1 MPPLLEEL
9 WFSTPHV
16 PPIKEALSVKPV
28 SRGIDRITVTFD
40 DPNLVANAGLL
51 LIATL
56 VQKLGLE
63 SLCNKTIAF
72 TDRPGGYQPGRK
84 ILTLVHAMVVGAS
97 HIDHADMLRAGSTA
111 AVLPHRVMAPS
122 TLGTFLRAFSF
133 GHVRQFEKVIDGA
146 LARAWSLGAGP
157 GERQLVVDIDS
168 TIREVFGQL
177 KGGAAYG
184 YTKVLGYHPILAT
197 RADTGE
203 ILHARMRKGSA
214 NTQRGTKRFVE
225 ELVARLRRAGATGQ
239 IIMRF
244 DSGYWSNETI
254 KVLVRLE
261 VSFTM
266 AVRTGTKAIDKAIA
280 EIDESSWVA
289 IAYPVGGEA
298 MVAECTYKGRRLIV
312 RRTRLLGAQAHLW
325 PHWRHFA
332 FLSDLGGTAVE
343 LDAFHRRHATV
354 ELCIDDWK
362 EGAGMEHCPS
372 GDFSANAAWM
382 CCAVLAHNLIRW
394 SAGLGGLVEEDTLV
408 VARTLRT
415 RYFSVPARLVNR
427 SGTPT
432 LRGPTHWPWAQSFTR
447 ALSNLRV
454 VAFAAT

>member
-1 MPPLLEEL
+1 
-9 WFSTPHV
+9 V
-16 PPIKEALSVKPV
+16 RPV
-28 SRGIDRITVTFD
+28 SRAIDRIAVTFD

-51 LIATL
+51 LVATL
-56 VQKLGLE
+56 VSKLGLE
-63 SLCNKTIAF
+63 SLCNSSIRLGT
-72 TDRPGGYQPGRK
+72 RSGGFEPGRK
-84 ILTLVHAMVVGAS
+84 ILTLVHAMVAGAT
-97 HIDHADMLRAGSTA
+97 HIDHADMLRAGATA
-111 AVLPHRVMAPS
+111 KVLSHRVMAPS
-122 TLGTFLRAFSF
+122 TLGTFLRAFTF
-133 GHVRQFEKVIDGA
+133 GHVRQFEKVIGDA
-146 LARAWSLGAGP
+146 LERAWSLGAGP
-157 GERQLVVDIDS
+157 GNHQLVVDIDS
-168 TIREVFGQL
+168 TIAEVFGKL
-177 KGGAAYG
+177 KAGAAYG

-254 KVLVRLE
+254 GVLTRLG
-261 VSFTM
+261 VSYTM
-266 AVRTGTKAIDKAIA
+266 AVRTGTKAIDRCIA
-280 EIDESSWVA
+280 EIPESSWVA
-289 IAYPVGGEA
+289 IAYPAGGEA

-312 RRTRLLGAQAHLW
+312 RRTRLVGPQASLW
-325 PHWRHFA
+325 PNWRYFA
-332 FLSDLGGTAVE
+332 FLSDLAGSAVE
-343 LDAFHRRHATV
+343 LDAFHRRHAVV

-408 VARTLRT
+408 VTRTLRT
-415 RYFSVPARLVNR
+415 RYFSVPGRLVNR

-432 LRGPTHWPWAQSFTR
+432 LRGPTQWPWATSFTR
-447 ALSNLRV
+447 ALSNLRAV
-454 VAFAAT
+454 TFAPT

>member
-1 MPPLLEEL
+1 MLGEL
-9 WFSTPHV
+9 WFSAPQI
-16 PPIKEALSVKPV
+16 PPTKEALSVKEV
-28 SRGIDRITVTFD
+28 SRGIDRIAVTFD

-56 VQKLGLE
+56 VRRLGLE
-63 SLCNKTIAF
+63 SLCNTTIRLSGRA
-72 TDRPGGYQPGRK
+72 GGHQPGRK
-84 ILTLVHAMVVGAS
+84 ILTLVHAMVAGAS

-122 TLGTFLRAFSF
+122 TLGTFLRAFTF
-133 GHVRQFEKVIDGA
+133 GHVRQFEKVIGDA
-146 LARAWSLGAGP
+146 LGRAWSLGAGP

-168 TIREVFGQL
+168 TIREVFGKL

-203 ILHARMRKGSA
+203 ILHARLRKGSA
-214 NTQRGTKRFVE
+214 NTARGTKRFVE
-225 ELVARLRRAGATGQ
+225 ELVARLRRAGASGH

-254 KVLVRLE
+254 GVLGRLG

-266 AVRTGTKAIDKAIA
+266 AVRTGTKAIDSAIA
-280 EIDESSWVA
+280 AIEESSWIA
-289 IAYPVGGEA
+289 IAYPFGGEA
-298 MVAECTYKGRRLIV
+298 MVAETTYKGRRLVV
-312 RRTRLLGAQAHLW
+312 RRTRLVGAQAKLW
-325 PHWRHFA
+325 PDWRHFA
-332 FLSDLGGTAVE
+332 FLSDLSGSAVE
-343 LDAFHRRHATV
+343 LDAFHRRHAVV

-394 SAGLGGLVEEDTLV
+394 SAGLGGLVEADTLV
-408 VARTLRT
+408 VAATLRT

-432 LRGPTHWPWAQSFTR
+432 LRGPTQWPWASSFTK
-447 ALSNLRV
+447 ALTNLRA
-454 VAFAAT
+454 VAFAPT

>member
-1 MPPLLEEL
+1 M
-9 WFSTPHV
+9 
-16 PPIKEALSVKPV
+16 KPV
-28 SRGIDRITVTFD
+28 SRGIDRVCVTFD

-51 LIATL
+51 LIAT
-56 VQKLGLE
+56 VVNKLGLE
-63 SLCNKTIAF
+63 ALCNATIRLG
-72 TDRPGGYQPGRK
+72 TRTGGYQPGRK
-84 ILTLVHAMVVGAS
+84 ILTLVHAMVAGAT

-122 TLGTFLRAFSF
+122 TLGTFLRSFTF
-133 GHVRQFEKVIDGA
+133 GHVRQFEKVIGDT
-146 LARAWSLGAGP
+146 LQRAWSLGSGP
-157 GERQLVVDIDS
+157 GTNQLVVDIDS
-168 TIREVFGQL
+168 TIREVYGKL
-177 KGGAAYG
+177 KQGAAYG
-184 YTKVLGYHPILAT
+184 YTKVLCYHPILAT

-203 ILHARMRKGSA
+203 ILHARLRKGSA

-254 KVLVRLE
+254 GVLTRLG
-261 VSFTM
+261 VSYTM
-266 AVRTGTKAIDKAIA
+266 AVRTGTKAIDRCIA
-280 EIDESSWVA
+280 EIPESSWVA
-289 IAYPVGGEA
+289 IAYPAGGEA
-298 MVAECTYKGRRLIV
+298 MVAECPYKGRRLIV
-312 RRTRLLGAQAHLW
+312 RRTRLVGPQASLW
-325 PHWRHFA
+325 PNWRYFA
-332 FLSDLGGTAVE
+332 FLSDLAGSAVE
-343 LDAFHRRHATV
+343 LDAFHRRHAVV

-408 VARTLRT
+408 VTRTLRT
-415 RYFSVPARLVNR
+415 RYFSVPGRLVNR

-432 LRGPTHWPWAQSFTR
+432 LRGPTQWPWATSFTR
-447 ALSNLRV
+447 ALSNLRAV
-454 VAFAAT
+454 TFAPT

>member
-1 MPPLLEEL
+1 
-9 WFSTPHV
+9 
-16 PPIKEALSVKPV
+16 VKPV
-28 SRGIDRITVTFD
+28 SRGIDRIAVTFD

-51 LIATL
+51 LIAT
-56 VQKLGLE
+56 VVAKLGLE
-63 SLCNKTIAF
+63 DLCNSTIRLG
-72 TDRPGGYQPGRK
+72 TRVGGFLPGRK
-84 ILTLVHAMVVGAS
+84 ILTLVHAMVAGATN
-97 HIDHADMLRAGSTA
+97 IDHADMLRAGSTA

-133 GHVRQFEKVIDGA
+133 GHVRQLEKVIGDT

-157 GERQLVVDIDS
+157 GDHQLVVDIDS
-168 TIREVFGQL
+168 TIRRVFGRL

-203 ILHARMRKGSA
+203 ILHARMRQGSA

-239 IIMRF
+239 IIIRF

-254 KVLVRLE
+254 KVLTRLG
-261 VSFTM
+261 VSYTM
-266 AVRTGTKAIDKAIA
+266 AVRTGTKAITTAIA
-280 EIDESSWVA
+280 GIDESKWVA
-289 IAYPVGGEA
+289 IEYPAGGEA
-298 MVAECTYKGRRLIV
+298 MVAECIYKGRRLVV
-312 RRTRLLGAQAHLW
+312 RRTRLSGPQATLW
-325 PHWRHFA
+325 PNWRHFA
-332 FLSDLGGTAVE
+332 FLTDLEGTAVE
-343 LDAFHRRHATV
+343 LDSFHRAHAVV

-394 SAGLGGLVEEDTLV
+394 SARLGDLVEDDTLV
-408 VARTLRT
+408 VAATLRT

-432 LRGPTHWPWAQSFTR
+432 LRGPANWPWASSFTN
-447 ALSNLRV
+447 ALAKLRV
-454 VAFAAT
+454 VAYAPT

>member
-1 MPPLLEEL
+1 
-9 WFSTPHV
+9 
-16 PPIKEALSVKPV
+16 VKAV
-28 SRGIDRITVTFD
+28 SRGIDRIAVTFD

-51 LIATL
+51 LVATL
-56 VQKLGLE
+56 VRRLGIE
-63 SLCNKTIAF
+63 ELCNETVRLSGR
-72 TDRPGGYQPGRK
+72 TGGFQPGRK
-84 ILTLVHAMVVGAS
+84 ILTLIHAMVAGAT
-97 HIDHADMLRAGSTA
+97 HIDHAKMLRAGSTA

-133 GHVRQFEKVIDGA
+133 GHVRQFEKVIGDT
-146 LARAWSLGAGP
+146 LTRAWGLGAGP
-157 GERQLVVDIDS
+157 GDDQLVVDIDS
-168 TIREVFGQL
+168 TIREVFGKL
-177 KGGAAYG
+177 KEGAAYG

-254 KVLVRLE
+254 KVLSRLG

-266 AVRTGTKAIDKAIA
+266 AVRTGTKALDQAIA
-280 EIDESSWVA
+280 AIDESAWVC
-289 IAYPVGGEA
+289 IEYPTGGQA
-298 MVAECTYKGRRLIV
+298 MVAETTYKGHRLIV
-312 RRTRLLGAQAHLW
+312 RRTRLVGPQASLW
-325 PHWRHFA
+325 PNWRHFA
-332 FLSDLGGTAVE
+332 FLSDLQASAVE
-343 LDAFHRRHATV
+343 LDAFHRRHAVV

-362 EGAGMEHCPS
+362 QGAGMEHCPS

-394 SAGLGGLVEEDTLV
+394 SAHLGGLVEQDTLV
-408 VARTLRT
+408 VTRTLRV
-415 RYFSVPARLVNR
+415 RYFSVPARLVNH

-432 LRGPTHWPWAQSFTR
+432 LRGPKQWPWATSFSR
-447 ALSNLRV
+447 ALTTLRA
-454 VAFAAT
+454 VAFAPT

>member
-1 MPPLLEEL
+1 VR
-9 WFSTPHV
+9 S
-16 PPIKEALSVKPV
+16 V
-28 SRGIDRITVTFD
+28 SRGINRIAVTFD

-51 LIATL
+51 LVATL
-56 VQKLGLE
+56 VQTLGLE

-84 ILTLVHAMVVGAS
+84 ILTLVHAMVAGAS

-133 GHVRQFEKVIDGA
+133 GHVRQFEKVIGDA
-146 LARAWSLGAGP
+146 LERAWALGAGP

-168 TIREVFGQL
+168 TIREVFGKL
-177 KGGAAYG
+177 KSGAAYG

-239 IIMRF
+239 IIVRF

-254 KVLVRLE
+254 KVLVRLG

-266 AVRTGTKAIDKAIA
+266 AVRTGTKAIDTCVADIA
-280 EIDESSWVA
+280 ESDWVA
-289 IAYPVGGEA
+289 IVYPAGGEA
-298 MVAECTYKGRRLIV
+298 MVAECTYKGRRLVV
-312 RRTRLLGAQAHLW
+312 RRTRLVGAQAQMW

-332 FLSDLGGTAVE
+332 FLTDLEGTAVE
-343 LDAFHRRHATV
+343 LDAFHRRHAVV

-382 CCAVLAHNLIRW
+382 CCAVLAHNPIRW
-394 SAGLGGLVEEDTLV
+394 SAGLGGLVEQDTLV
-408 VARTLRT
+408 VAKTLRT

-432 LRGPTHWPWAQSFTR
+432 LRGPTQWPWAQSFTK
-447 ALSNLRV
+447 ALTNLRA
-454 VAFAAT
+454 VAFAPT

>member
-1 MPPLLEEL
+1 M
-9 WFSTPHV
+9 
-16 PPIKEALSVKPV
+16 KPV
-28 SRGIDRITVTFD
+28 TRGIDRIAVTFD

-51 LIATL
+51 LVATL
-56 VQKLGLE
+56 VRKLGLE
-63 SLCNKTIAF
+63 DLCDKTIGLMGR
-72 TDRPGGYQPGRK
+72 TGGFRPGRK
-84 ILTLVHAMVVGAS
+84 ILTLVHAMVAGAT

-111 AVLPHRVMAPS
+111 SVLGHRVMAPS

-133 GHVRQFEKVIDGA
+133 GHVRQFEKVIGDA
-146 LARAWSLGAGP
+146 LHRAWDLGAGP
-157 GERQLVVDIDS
+157 GEHQLVVDIDS
-168 TIREVFGQL
+168 TIREVFG
-177 KGGAAYG
+177 KFKAGAAYG

-254 KVLVRLE
+254 KVLARLG

-266 AVRTGTKAIDKAIA
+266 AVRTGTKALDKVIA
-280 EIDESSWVA
+280 AIDESAWVS
-289 IAYPVGGEA
+289 IEYPTGGEA
-298 MVAECTYKGRRLIV
+298 MVAECTYKGHRLIV
-312 RRTRLLGAQAHLW
+312 RRTRLVGPQASLW
-325 PHWRHFA
+325 PTWRHFA
-332 FLSDLGGTAVE
+332 FLSDLEASAVE
-343 LDAFHRRHATV
+343 LDAFHRRHAVV

-394 SAGLGGLVEEDTLV
+394 SAHLGGLVEEDTLV
-408 VARTLRT
+408 VARTLRV
-415 RYFSVPARLVNR
+415 RYFSVPARVVNR
-427 SGTPT
+427 SGMPT
-432 LRGPTHWPWAQSFTR
+432 LRGPTQWPWARSFAR
-447 ALSNLRV
+447 ALTNLRAV
-454 VAFAAT
+454 TFAPT